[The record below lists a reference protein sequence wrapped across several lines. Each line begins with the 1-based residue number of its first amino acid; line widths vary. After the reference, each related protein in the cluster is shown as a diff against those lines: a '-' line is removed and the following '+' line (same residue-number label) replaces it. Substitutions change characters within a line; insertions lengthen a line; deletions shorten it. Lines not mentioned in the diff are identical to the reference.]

1 MNRIILSS
9 LALMAFLS
17 FSCKGNQEKESTDDR
32 NVITVKHQ
40 SGTTEV
46 VEYPKNTVILNYGIA
61 DTFEELDI
69 DFKGTSK
76 AILPSY
82 LKGLDPSIVDVG
94 NIVTPNMEKINELD
108 PELIIISGR
117 QAAMYEEFLKL
128 APTLNLNVDM
138 SDYMESFKENQR
150 IIGRLFDKT
159 EEVEKE
165 LKEIDARID
174 KIRKETLNMDKKAL
188 IVLTNE
194 GRMSAYGSGS
204 RFGIIHDVFGLSAVD
219 ETIEVSTHGQP
230 ISNEFIQEK
239 NPDYLFVIDRGAAIK
254 RETLNKESFAND
266 LIKTTNAYKNDK
278 IIFLSPDIWYLSG
291 GGLKSIKLMIDEVE
305 KAIE

>member
-291 GGLKSIKLMIDEVE
+291 GGLRSIKLMIDEVE

>member
-108 PELIIISGR
+108 SELIIISGR

-159 EEVEKE
+159 EAVEKE
-165 LKEIDARID
+165 LKEIDTRID
-174 KIRKETLNMDKKAL
+174 KIREETLNMDKKAL

>member
-61 DTFEELDI
+61 DTFEELGI

-76 AILPSY
+76 AVLPSY
-82 LKGLDPSIVDVG
+82 LKDLDPSIVDVG

-165 LKEIDARID
+165 LKEIDARIE

-204 RFGIIHDVFGLSAVD
+204 RFGIIHDVFGLPAVD
-219 ETIEVSTHGQP
+219 EAIEVSTHGQS

-254 RETLNKESFAND
+254 REALNKESFAND